1 MSTIIEHASAW
12 VQTRTQGI
20 FAIPVPSGSG
30 GAAKVG
36 VDITPLSVT
45 ITPIKTGN
53 KIELSFIVFGASQ
66 QASAEVGYF
75 LKRNGVN
82 LSNTTDGSNNYY
94 AINSIN
100 VNTGFIST
108 TVPQVNV
115 ITLTDNNSL
124 DISSTY
130 TLAVR
135 HTSANVSSTSNYYL
149 NRPSSTPADGVE
161 SGVSTTIITEYDL

>member
-12 VQTRTQGI
+12 VQTRAQGI
-20 FAIPVPSGSG
+20 FAIPVPFGSG

-45 ITPIKTGN
+45 ITPVKTGN
-53 KIELSFIVFGASQ
+53 TIELTFIVFGIGNNYSL
-66 QASAEVGYF
+66 ECGFF

-82 LSNTTDGSNNYY
+82 LSNTTDGSDNYY
-94 AINSIN
+94 AVNSISFDSGST
-100 VNTGFIST
+100 NTS
-108 TVPQVNV
+108 VPQVNIV
-115 ITLTDNNSL
+115 TLTDNNSL

-135 HTSANVSSTSNYYL
+135 HTASNQASSTNFYL
-149 NRPSSTPADGVE
+149 NRAFTAPPSAE
-161 SGVSTTIITEYDL
+161 SGVSTTQITEYDL

>member
-1 MSTIIEHASAW
+1 MSTIIEHVDAW

-36 VDITPLSVT
+36 VDITPLNVS
-45 ITPIKTGN
+45 ITPIKSGN
-53 KIELSFIVFGASQ
+53 RIELMFIVFGAGHQPSITN
-66 QASAEVGYF
+66 GYF

-82 LSNTTDGSNNYY
+82 LTNTSDFSDNYY
-94 AINSIN
+94 A
-100 VNTGFIST
+100 VNCVSFDSGHIFP
-108 TVPQVNV
+108 TVPQVNIV
-115 ITLTDNNSL
+115 TLTDNNSL

-135 HTSANVSSTSNYYL
+135 HTSSILASTTNFYL
-149 NRPSSTPADGVE
+149 NRPRSVPSDRIE
-161 SGVSTTIITEYDL
+161 SGVSRTIITEYDQ